1 MYTLLDLQPLLLV
14 TSSSHSRGLML
25 VSPVQVLRE
34 EKLLL
39 ACQHYIGQTLGSEFT
54 EPRPWQ
60 LDDVFPDTTAA
71 TPIIFILSSG
81 ADPTAMLQVGH
92 SAASTGKCSSWS
104 WQSVSCSPTA
114 AGALVLSCT
123 LVVAATRCT
132 WFLQLDQPCDCS
144 RQQVHH
150 APAFLL
156 LAAVAPES
164 SPMLRLSL
172 DAAEIC

>member
-1 MYTLLDLQPLLLV
+1 MLGLQPLLV
-14 TSSSHSRGLML
+14 VVSSSHRRWLITAA
-25 VSPVQVLRE
+25 PVQVLRE

-92 SAASTGKCSSWS
+92 SAAST
-104 WQSVSCSPTA
+104 QAATATA
-114 AGALVLSCT
+114 ARSLLLQPHCILMLSHDLHPCCSRNQMHLVL
-123 LVVAATRCT
+123 AA
-132 WFLQLDQPCDCS
+132 
-144 RQQVHH
+144 
-150 APAFLL
+150 
-156 LAAVAPES
+156 
-164 SPMLRLSL
+164 
-172 DAAEIC
+172 